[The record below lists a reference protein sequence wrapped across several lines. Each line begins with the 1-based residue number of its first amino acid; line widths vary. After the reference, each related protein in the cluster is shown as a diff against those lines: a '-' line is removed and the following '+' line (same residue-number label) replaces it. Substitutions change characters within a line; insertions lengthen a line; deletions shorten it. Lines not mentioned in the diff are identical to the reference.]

1 MYLGDKDI
9 RCTFVNEPFE
19 NIVRIGEFNTEHYIS
34 PTATETRQINLFVL
48 SSPGVQRFMRL

>member
-19 NIVRIGEFNTEHYIS
+19 NIVRIGEFNIEHYIS
-34 PTATETRQINLFVL
+34 PTATET
-48 SSPGVQRFMRL
+48 